1 MSGNGNGGG
10 GSGAPAGHGRAR
22 LAVALIL
29 LGVAWATLCGGRVA
43 AQEKPIL
50 TWYGYVKLDASWDEG
65 LVNAGNFARWV
76 LSDDV
81 FHKHSHFNMTSRQTR
96 LGFTAVTKAGD
107 AALTGRW
114 ESDFYGGGAENR
126 NALQVRH
133 AFVEAVWPSGW
144 SILAGQASDV
154 ISPLNPGTLNYTVAW
169 WAGNIGYRR
178 PQFRVTRKVR
188 TEGGAEIRFEGAASR
203 TIGDEFTTVEPG
215 DSGADSGLPSF
226 QGLAGFT
233 VPVGGRS
240 LGFGLYGHRGDENL
254 HGKLGGEPV
263 HLQSS
268 SLGAY
273 LTVPLGSTLTLSGEA
288 WAGSNLDDYLGGI
301 GHGIQVRGTT
311 ANGVGARGGWA
322 ELALK
327 TAHGTQL
334 NVGYSL
340 DDADEDDLARGG
352 RDRNSA
358 LWATTIH
365 DPGGGLR
372 YGIEVSRWET
382 RYVGMAT
389 GTSWRVQS
397 SVIYSF

>member
-1 MSGNGNGGG
+1 
-10 GSGAPAGHGRAR
+10 
-22 LAVALIL
+22 VALIL

-43 AQEKPIL
+43 AQEKPVL

>member
-1 MSGNGNGGG
+1 MSGNDVGRR
-10 GSGAPAGHGRAR
+10 PAAR
-22 LAVALIL
+22 HMRVGLAL
-29 LGVAWATLCGGRVA
+29 LLLAVAWATLCGSRAA
-43 AQEKPIL
+43 AQEKPVL
-50 TWYGYVKLDASWDEG
+50 TWYGYIKLDASWDQG
-65 LVNAGNFARWV
+65 LINAGNYARWV
-76 LSDDV
+76 VSEDV
-81 FHKHSHFNMTSRQTR
+81 FDSHSHFNMTARQTR
-96 LGFTAVTKAGD
+96 LGFTAVTKSGNAT
-107 AALTGRW
+107 LNGRW
-114 ESDFYGGGAENR
+114 ESDFYGGGAENK

-133 AFVEAVWPSGW
+133 AYVEAVWPSGW
-144 SILAGQASDV
+144 SVLAGQASDV

-178 PQFRVTRKVR
+178 PQLRVTRRVK
-188 TEGGAEIRFEGAASR
+188 TEGGAEVRFEGAASR
-203 TIGDEFTTVEPG
+203 TIGDEFTAVEPG

-226 QGLAGFT
+226 QGLTGIT
-233 VPVGGRS
+233 LPLGGRS
-240 LGFGLYGHRGDENL
+240 LGVGLYGHWGDENL
-254 HGKLGGEPV
+254 HRELGGDPPELRSASV
-263 HLQSS
+263 
-268 SLGAY
+268 GAY

-288 WAGSNLDDYLGGI
+288 WTGSNMDDYLGGI

-311 ANGVGARGGWA
+311 ANVVGARGGWA

-334 NVGYSL
+334 NTGFSL

-352 RDRNSA
+352 RERNSA
-358 LWATTIH
+358 LWATAIH

-372 YGIEVSRWET
+372 YGIELSRWET